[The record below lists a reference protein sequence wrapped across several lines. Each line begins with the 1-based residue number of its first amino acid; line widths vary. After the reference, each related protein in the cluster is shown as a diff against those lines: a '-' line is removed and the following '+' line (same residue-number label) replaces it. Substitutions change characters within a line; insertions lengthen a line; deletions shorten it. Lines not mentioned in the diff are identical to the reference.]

1 MSKIDE
7 IKELL
12 TTLRVLFSIGV
23 GLIVALSGV
32 VSSAIDA
39 EVYGYK
45 FYLSIVA
52 INILTLF
59 ILIVLKEIFQKTKEL
74 RSM

>member
-1 MSKIDE
+1 MAKIDE

-23 GLIVALSGV
+23 GLIVALASV
-32 VSSAIDA
+32 VSSAIDTG
-39 EVYGYK
+39 VFGYK
-45 FYLSIVA
+45 FYLSIIA
-52 INILTLF
+52 INILTVF
-59 ILIVLKEIFQKTKEL
+59 IFIVLRNIFQKTKEL